1 MIHAKRLALPLLC
14 CLATACATGM
24 PDASRDPA
32 AAVRWVGRAQNQ
44 GMHLVDDEAQA
55 VPLTAVQADAFINKL
70 RASTAGRQWRAEL
83 VPHAPTPTDPK
94 NTTGA

>member
-1 MIHAKRLALPLLC
+1 MS
-14 CLATACATGM
+14 
-24 PDASRDPA
+24 DAPTLHKLRMVPRITDPA

-70 RASTAGRQWRAEL
+70 RASMAGRQWRAEL
-83 VPHAPTPTDPK
+83 VPHAPAPTAPK